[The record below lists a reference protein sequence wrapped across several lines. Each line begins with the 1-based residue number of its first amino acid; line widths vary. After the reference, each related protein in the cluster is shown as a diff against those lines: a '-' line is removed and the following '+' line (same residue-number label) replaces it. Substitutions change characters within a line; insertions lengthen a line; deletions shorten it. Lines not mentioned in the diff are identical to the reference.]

1 MIPTIT
7 TKFGERGR
15 YHTVSVGKQ
24 RLHIDDSQLAQL
36 VAAAVPILR
45 NLTPVGSDRGI
56 RT

>member
-36 VAAAVPILR
+36 VAAADPILR